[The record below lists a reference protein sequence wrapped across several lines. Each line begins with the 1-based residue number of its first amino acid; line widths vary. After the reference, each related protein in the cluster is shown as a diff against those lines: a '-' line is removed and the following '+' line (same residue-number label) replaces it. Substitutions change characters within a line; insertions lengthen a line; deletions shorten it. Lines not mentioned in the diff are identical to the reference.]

1 MQFLQSETCTKYLL
15 IKKIC
20 QINIKKCSKF
30 LLKQESN
37 PATVTISHSIMDSQ
51 QQQEKILEKSITQI
65 KNTIKNMF
73 FC

>member
-30 LLKQESN
+30 LLKQKSN
-37 PATVTISHSIMDSQ
+37 PAIATISHSIMDSQ
-51 QQQEKILEKSITQI
+51 QQQEKI
-65 KNTIKNMF
+65 
-73 FC
+73 